1 MPLLFKAVAGRRT
14 CFFRVSVGADDGD
27 WTSVAVEQNFLT
39 NRMETEELELL
50 ASSIDELLGAK

>member
-50 ASSIDELLGAK
+50 A